1 MQPIN
6 IPLSKKKIALL
17 ILGSMLFV
25 VAGCWMFFFQ
35 AEQQT
40 HFKVI
45 LVKTIGTAAMI
56 FFGTTGIIGIQK
68 LFDTQMGLII
78 DHNGIT
84 DNSSGVS
91 VGLIEWADITALRTS
106 KVMSTK
112 FILINVADPEKY
124 INKATNFKAKIL
136 LQNFNMY
143 GTPLS
148 IAANTLDFSFND
160 LESLLHKAYDN
171 YKAKFGLAQ

>member
-1 MQPIN
+1 MKPIN

-35 AEQQT
+35 TEHQT

-56 FFGTTGIIGIQK
+56 FFGATGIIGIQK

-106 KVMSTK
+106 KVMSPGVLCGTRTSGPRAEEPA
-112 FILINVADPEKY
+112 VALTVRRIRANPNALATCDAHQLLWPE
-124 INKATNFKAKIL
+124 
-136 LQNFNMY
+136 
-143 GTPLS
+143 
-148 IAANTLDFSFND
+148 
-160 LESLLHKAYDN
+160 
-171 YKAKFGLAQ
+171 